1 MFVEQENFVHHF
13 IAHRSPRAR
22 VLLLGF
28 LLGASQGATAQT
40 LKPGLWEISNKMQSG
55 SGQLEKGMAEMQKQM
70 AAMPPEQRK
79 MMQDMM
85 AKQGVALGAGGAG
98 NIVAKICMTKDM
110 IERNELPSQ
119 QGDCKSSTSP
129 RVGNTMKMSFV
140 CTQPP
145 SSGEGQVTIVSP
157 ESYTTKMAIKSTV
170 QGKPETMTMDGS
182 GKWLSSDCGAVKP
195 IAMPKK

>member
-1 MFVEQENFVHHF
+1 M
-13 IAHRSPRAR
+13 
-22 VLLLGF
+22 
-28 LLGASQGATAQT
+28 
-40 LKPGLWEISNKMQSG
+40 G
-55 SGQLEKGMAEMQKQM
+55 SGQLEKGMAEMQKEM

-85 AKQGVALGAGGAG
+85 AKQGVSVGAGAPGMMA
-98 NIVAKICMTKDM
+98 VKICMTKDM

-119 QGDCKSSTSP
+119 QGDCKSNTSP

-140 CTQPP
+140 CAQPP

-157 ESYTTKMAIKSTV
+157 EAYTTKMAMKSNV

-182 GKWLSSDCGAVKP
+182 GKWLSADCGNIKP
-195 IAMPKK
+195 LAAPKK